1 MLDALERFFSRLV
14 SLDNPLWFYYPL
26 LAVIAV
32 VYKATKLDRPGD
44 IARASLHF
52 FVSVTLGILV
62 LGLAFYLVSILF

>member
-1 MLDALERFFSRLV
+1 MLNALGHFFERLV

-32 VYKATKLDRPGD
+32 VYKATKLDRPGE

>member
-1 MLDALERFFSRLV
+1 MLEALGHFFERLV

-32 VYKATKLDRPGD
+32 VYKATKLDRPRQ
-44 IARASLHF
+44 IALASLHF

>member
-1 MLDALERFFSRLV
+1 MLEALGHFFERLV

-32 VYKATKLDRPGD
+32 VYKATKLDRPRE
-44 IARASLHF
+44 IALASLHF
-52 FVSVTLGILV
+52 FISVTLGILV

>member
-1 MLDALERFFSRLV
+1 MLEALGHFFERLV

-62 LGLAFYLVSILF
+62 LGLAFYLISILF

>member
-1 MLDALERFFSRLV
+1 MLDALGRFFERLV

>member
-1 MLDALERFFSRLV
+1 MLEALGHFFERLV

-32 VYKATKLDRPGD
+32 VYKATKLDQPRQ
-44 IARASLHF
+44 IALASLHF